1 VVTPPLSLTAQNA
14 VASELARVGLR
25 SGTSQGNAGFQVVL
39 RCRFWGCYAAQREES
54 SLATG
59 TRLPQEMGHHGV
71 SPGLGKMR
79 KNGNKTIN
87 RLKLKLTVFSQINPP
102 LCP

>member
-14 VASELARVGLR
+14 VASELARVGPR
-25 SGTSQGNAGFQVVL
+25 SGTSQGNAGFQVVR
-39 RCRFWGCYAAQREES
+39 RCRLWGCYAAQREAS

-71 SPGLGKMR
+71 SPGLEKMR
-79 KNGNKTIN
+79 ENGTELLIG
-87 RLKLKLTVFSQINPP
+87 LS
-102 LCP
+102 